1 MSQYE
6 QVGNAVPVLMAKAI
20 AVQLQSHLEAQQAE
34 AAAEKPVKAARTKA
48 RAAQVGN
55 EMSQSCARPV
65 TPEEFERGYAVCDCG
80 KFAHVFRASTLS
92 KLPKGYNGEL
102 CKECAC
108 LMVAVEML
116 TPNDTGN
123 GPRQAQ
129 LAEGPR

>member
-1 MSQYE
+1 
-6 QVGNAVPVLMAKAI
+6 
-20 AVQLQSHLEAQQAE
+20 
-34 AAAEKPVKAARTKA
+34 
-48 RAAQVGN
+48 
-55 EMSQSCARPV
+55 MSQSCARPV

-116 TPNDTGN
+116 TPNAEVSGAGTASAGLTGW
-123 GPRQAQ
+123 GPSDSD
-129 LAEGPR
+129 